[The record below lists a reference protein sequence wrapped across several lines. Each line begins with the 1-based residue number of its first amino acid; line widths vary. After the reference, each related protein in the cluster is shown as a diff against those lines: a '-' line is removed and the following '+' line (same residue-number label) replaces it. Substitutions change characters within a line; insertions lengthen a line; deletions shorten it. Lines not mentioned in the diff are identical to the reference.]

1 MKYLVFLLWYFLIPM
16 NMLRYPIFILLFLVI
31 FLAVFLFTI
40 NRGKSLTDLEE
51 NLIIQPVE
59 QSQKERVWQD
69 IQFNHVA
76 SYSNLINPTWIN
88 TDRDGFIYTADFGE
102 AKVSKINLN
111 GELIEKFGRGR
122 GNGPGEFNLM
132 TDLKIDHSNRI
143 WVPDPRNA
151 RITIFSEPDSFK
163 IIDSEYNPSRA
174 NPVDPDHYL
183 IRDHFGGLIIKS
195 IGNDETVMNVQPV
208 ISNTR
213 VWSYVLDNEISQP
226 ASDGSSIVT
235 YYYTNFLL
243 KYSKHGKIEFFRK
256 PIEPSPLPVINPPAS
271 GSSTINSIPNAS
283 TLQETSSPAIQD
295 STFHVLVQKREKPN
309 AEWLS
314 KFVDVYDFENGDYLY
329 SYHLPESNN
338 SYSAFTIYNEYFIAL
353 NNTDIPE
360 IDIWKTD
367 VAWNYKSNQNQ

>member
-1 MKYLVFLLWYFLIPM
+1 MKYLVFLLCFILNSQ
-16 NMLRYPIFILLFLVI
+16 NMLRYPLLILLFLAF
-31 FLAVFLFTI
+31 FLSVFLFTI
-40 NRGKSLTDLEE
+40 NRNRSLTDLEK
-51 NLIIQPVE
+51 NLIVQPVE
-59 QSQKERVWQD
+59 QSQKKRDWKN
-69 IQFNHVA
+69 IKFNHVA

-102 AKVSKINLN
+102 ARVSKINLN

-132 TDLKIDHSNRI
+132 TDLKIDYLNRI
-143 WVPDPRNA
+143 WIPDPRNS

-163 IIDSEYNPSRA
+163 IIDSEYNPSKA
-174 NPVDPDHYL
+174 NPVDINHYL
-183 IRDHFGGLIIKS
+183 IRDHFGSLIIKS
-195 IGNDETVMNVQPV
+195 LENDDKILNVQPL
-208 ISNTR
+208 ISETR
-213 VWSYVLDNEISQP
+213 SWSYVLDNTLSQP
-226 ASDGSSIVT
+226 ATDGSSIVT
-235 YYYTNFLL
+235 YYYTNYLL
-243 KYSKHGKIEFFRK
+243 KYSKQGQIDFFRK
-256 PIEPSPLPVINPPAS
+256 PIEPPPLPVINPPTS
-271 GSSTINSIPNAS
+271 GNSTINSIPDAS
-283 TLQETSSPAIQD
+283 ILQETSSPAIQD

-329 SYHLPESNN
+329 SYHLPDSNS

-353 NNTDIPE
+353 NNTDLPE